1 MLQTIVIFLI
11 PIFIVNTKKLN
22 EMKKL
27 STLLLLVLIFTT
39 SMACAHPRQSTD
51 KFEVSNF
58 TAIKSSVV
66 ANVEIRQS
74 PETSVI
80 AEGDDDMLDLLKVRM
95 DNETLVIE
103 MNKKRINRFKNNANK
118 LTIIITTPNLT
129 KIESEGVGNITI
141 AGSFETPKLKI
152 DSEGV
157 GNFRA
162 ENLYAGTVEIESDGV
177 GNIKVGG
184 NAESVYIKSEGIGN
198 TDAKDLI
205 SLTTYVESDGV
216 GNVSCYASEYLKIDS
231 EGIGNTTYYGKPKQ
245 SNINKDGVKE

>member
-1 MLQTIVIFLI
+1 MR
-11 PIFIVNTKKLN
+11 N
-22 EMKKL
+22 L
-27 STLLLLVLIFTT
+27 SIILLVTLIFTT
-39 SMACAHPRQSTD
+39 NIACAHTRQAKD
-51 KFEVSNF
+51 QFEVSNF
-58 TAIKSSVV
+58 TAIESSAV
-66 ANVEIRQS
+66 ANIEIRQAT
-74 PETSVI
+74 ETSVI
-80 AEGDDDMLDLLKVRM
+80 AEGDDDLLDLLNVRV
-95 DNETLVIE
+95 DKQTLVIE
-103 MNKKRINRFKNNANK
+103 MNNKRKKLFRNRSNK
-118 LTIIITTPNLT
+118 LTIFISTPNLT

-141 AGSFETPKLKI
+141 EGSFETPKLKI

-245 SNINKDGVKE
+245 SNINKDGVGRIRAGN